1 VTKFVVNKPV
11 VTTTP
16 TVTVDAGLPAGVHRF
31 QLVVVDSAGNESK
44 PAVVAVTIKARTIPV
59 PPIG

>member
-1 VTKFVVNKPV
+1 MTKFVVNKPV

-16 TVTVDAGLPAGVHRF
+16 TVMVDAGLKEGTHRF

-44 PAVVAVTIKARTIPV
+44 PAVVVVTIKPGTILV